1 MGLQSL
7 HGCVESFLPAIILL
21 GTVVY
26 LFALMFM
33 HGVHKFVQ
41 EKSSADLVRPDI
53 ANSITNM
60 NEHYGSVRST
70 LWTLMA
76 AISGGDDWVTLQAP
90 LEPLVIVHRG
100 LFLVYIFVVVFG
112 LLSIL
117 TGVFVHAAMKSS
129 EMCRDIAIENTIQS
143 KDKLVN
149 DIVRAFHE
157 ADVDQSG
164 TLTFEELQLFMSDE
178 KVQAYLNT
186 LGLDATVA
194 DKVFA
199 IMDVGGVGE
208 LLVNE
213 FVDGCLRY
221 RGNATVADLA
231 ALEKK
236 TDALLEAT
244 RSVQRVVVA
253 SADRA
258 TGNLPPPPTGFPATF
273 GGTMK

>member
-90 LEPLVIVHRG
+90 LEPLGIVHRG
-100 LFLVYIFVVVFG
+100 LFLIYIFLVVFG

-129 EMCRDIAIENTIQS
+129 EMCRDIAIDNAIKS

-157 ADVDQSG
+157 ADVDHSG
-164 TLTFEELQLFMSDE
+164 TLTFEELQIFMSDE

-186 LGLDATVA
+186 LGIDSTVA
-194 DKVFA
+194 EKIFTIV
-199 IMDVGGVGE
+199 DVAEVGE
-208 LLVNE
+208 LLVRD

-221 RGNATVADLA
+221 RGNATVADLGL
-231 ALEKK
+231 LEKK
-236 TDALLEAT
+236 TDALLET
-244 RSVQRVVVA
+244 IRSVRHAVLAGSGRA
-253 SADRA
+253 SE
-258 TGNLPPPPTGFPATF
+258 
-273 GGTMK
+273 K